1 MKVNLDF
8 EIITITSVV
17 LELWTEILWKKKL
30 LFTIDK
36 TEYNVDKNMI
46 SIDWNGFFLVKIHQ
60 YIDYNKPNEI
70 YVCMGGGGASLS
82 Y

>member
-1 MKVNLDF
+1 MKDNLDF

-46 SIDWNGFFLVKIHQ
+46 SIDWNGFF
-60 YIDYNKPNEI
+60 
-70 YVCMGGGGASLS
+70 
-82 Y
+82 